1 ADDSSDGETS
11 ENEARFPVKQF
22 LTLKGKSASV
32 EMEKN
37 IEAFKDRGKSEREN
51 QAPNL
56 DLSLLPAWKAVE
68 PQKSL
73 LDVSPSTNGNA
84 FRPTF
89 TQSKNQPGHNQL
101 TIFYKGTI
109 NVYNVTPDLA
119 KAIMLAANNNN
130 SALCPTP
137 STCHTSYIQPALTP
151 KT

>member
-1 ADDSSDGETS
+1 ADDSSDGEAS
-11 ENEARFPVKQF
+11 ENEARFCIKEF
-22 LTLKGKSASV
+22 LTLKEKASV

-37 IEAFKDRGKSEREN
+37 IESDKDRGKSVIEN

-68 PQKSL
+68 PQKSPFG
-73 LDVSPSTNGNA
+73 VSPSINANA

-101 TIFYKGTI
+101 TIFYRGTI